1 VLTSKSTGENL
12 SLTFKL
18 EKPWTKGL
26 YGMIAY
32 TYSQTRDLM
41 SAGSIASG
49 SFTGARSVN
58 GNNRLGLARSD
69 FDLPHRVVG
78 AISYRLDYGGKFGGS
93 SQVSIG
99 YVGGTG
105 TSRYSYTIAGDMNG
119 DGIAGNDLLFV
130 PTKATDLAFVNT
142 AAIGGVVYTPAQQ
155 AEAFD
160 KFIDQDPYLSTRRG
174 QYAERNGSILPWL
187 NQYDLSFIQEFF
199 VNVKGKRN
207 TIQVRADI
215 QNFANLL
222 NSDWGVGQFVSNA
235 SPLAFVSVNAAGI
248 PQYRLNTQTTRTLN
262 ADGKTTTS
270 TTSLLKDTF
279 QNRSTTSDVW
289 NAQLTLR
296 YIFN

>member
-1 VLTSKSTGENL
+1 
-12 SLTFKL
+12 
-18 EKPWTKGL
+18 
-26 YGMIAY
+26 MIAY

-58 GNNRLGLARSD
+58 GNNRLDLSRSD
-69 FDLPHRVVG
+69 FDLPNRVVG
-78 AISYRLDYGGKFGGS
+78 ALSYRLEYGGQFGGS
-93 SQVSIG
+93 SSVSVG

-119 DGIAGNDLLFV
+119 DGIPGNELLFV
-130 PTKATDLAFVNT
+130 PTKASDLTFVNT
-142 AAIGGVVYTPAQQ
+142 TVAGTVFTPAQQ

-174 QYAERNGSILPWL
+174 QYAERNGAILPWL

-207 TIQVRADI
+207 TIQIRADI

-235 SPLAFVSVNAAGI
+235 SPLVFVSVTPAGV

-262 ADGKTTTS
+262 TDGKTTTS

-279 QNRSTTSDVW
+279 QYRAGTGDVW